1 MFPLN
6 DGIGESNVLQN
17 QFTAYL
23 VTAVHRKKIQYLQ
36 AKSRR
41 LQRELPLDTL
51 ENRKEFQ
58 IEQDMTPHLPLFDQ
72 LESGELR
79 EALLCLKE
87 REIHILMM
95 KVLDERSFQEIADET
110 GLGYKTISSI
120 YYRLIQKLR
129 DELGGDKE

>member
-6 DGIGESNVLQN
+6 DGIGESNILQN

-23 VTAVHRKKIQYLQ
+23 VTAAHRKNVQYLH

-41 LQRELPLDTL
+41 LEKEILLDIE
-51 ENRKEFQ
+51 ENHTKFQ
-58 IEQDMTPHLPLFDQ
+58 VEQDMMPHLPLMDQ
-72 LESGELR
+72 LESEKLR
-79 EALLCLKE
+79 QALKGLKE
-87 REIHILMM
+87 REIHILTM
-95 KVLDERSFQEIADET
+95 KVMNERSFQEIADET

-129 DELGGDKE
+129 AELGGEMK

>member
-1 MFPLN
+1 MFTPN

-36 AKSRR
+36 TKTRR
-41 LQRELPLDTL
+41 TWNELPLNIE
-51 ENRKEFQ
+51 ENRWEFQ
-58 IEQDMTPHLPLFDQ
+58 VEQDMLPRLPLLEQ
-72 LESGELR
+72 LEHRELLQ
-79 EALLCLKE
+79 ALERLKE
-87 REIHILMM
+87 REIRILTM

-110 GLGYKTISSI
+110 GISYKTVSSI

-129 DELGGDKE
+129 DEIGGEKE

>member
-1 MFPLN
+1 MILSN

-23 VTAVHRKKIQYLQ
+23 VTAVHRKKIQYIQ

-41 LQRELPLDTL
+41 IKNEIPLDIE

-58 IEQDMTPHLPLFDQ
+58 MEQDMLPNLPLFEQ
-72 LESGELR
+72 IENGELR
-79 EALLCLKE
+79 QALNRLKE
-87 REIHILMM
+87 REIHILTM

-129 DELGGDKE
+129 DELGGENK